1 MRPQERA
8 TRIVELAHD
17 IAENAT
23 LILNDDGGAVAATLL
38 EKSRMLYNLRRK
50 RDAIFDQPGLF
61 SEPSWDM
68 LLEMFSAYLLN
79 ENIPEAAICAASKL
93 PMTTA
98 LRWLNIL
105 EECGYVIRHRDG
117 DATSTPRTHLTAEAV
132 SKLTLLLNEM

>member
-23 LILNDDGGAVAATLL
+23 LILDGEGSKEALTLL
-38 EKSRMLYNLRRK
+38 DKSRMLYNLRRK
-50 RDAIFDQPGLF
+50 RETVFDQPGLF

-79 ENIPEAAICAASKL
+79 ETVSEANICAASQL
-93 PMTTA
+93 PVTTA

-105 EECGYVIRHRDG
+105 EEYGYVARIR
-117 DATSTPRTHLTAEAV
+117 DADSGSTTQAQLTPKAI
-132 SKLTLLLNEM
+132 SKLTVLLSEM